1 MAIQQFKAIGK
12 MDMGKGLQVTAS
24 ARQFQVIIDEPEEL
38 GGLDTGMN
46 PVELLLASLASCK
59 AIVVKAF
66 ARLHR
71 IKLQEISIECIGDL
85 DPDGFLLKN
94 KQAKKGFSHI
104 KTIYHI
110 KAENTEEEI
119 AKFVAFVESNC
130 PVSDTLLNSPS
141 VEEEIIIL

>member
-12 MDMGKGLQVTAS
+12 MDMGKGLQVTAN
-24 ARQFQVIIDEPEEL
+24 ARQFQMTIDEPESL
-38 GGLDTGMN
+38 GGLDTGMT
-46 PVELLLASLASCK
+46 PVEVLLASLAACK

-94 KQAKKGFSHI
+94 KEAKKGFSHI
-104 KTIYHI
+104 KTI
-110 KAENTEEEI
+110 
-119 AKFVAFVESNC
+119 
-130 PVSDTLLNSPS
+130 
-141 VEEEIIIL
+141 